1 MNVPFV
7 DTDLTSRFSKEI
19 KSKLTSALKKSA
31 AAFIAKHLGAHIEND
46 TSHFLV
52 WHPKIKEAKQV
63 FIELYLP
70 GQFSFNKPE
79 QHLNVISYSFEA
91 TVIDEYA
98 CIVIENLP
106 AGNRDQFG
114 AFYQFK
120 LELGDGDTQIIRD
133 PMAWSM
139 PYGIF
144 APAELYD
151 VHSVRSK
158 RKDADYFEKLSSD
171 FNDDNNR
178 VDASVNLLEIH
189 TGTTTKEGTLQSLAH
204 RFKQI
209 GSKIAAGSELTP
221 DEQILTGYD
230 AIELMPVDPVI
241 EHPDNHTFWD
251 PIQEPKSNGDE
262 ITIHLKKP
270 SVINWGYDI
279 VLFGS
284 AALNPSILSTGRPHE
299 LLDLIETLHNFPERP
314 IKVVLDV
321 VYGHADNQGLDV
333 LPEEF
338 FAGANMYGQNINFK
352 HPLVR
357 EMILEMQRRKID
369 WGFDGVRVDGAQD
382 FKFYD
387 PEKDKMIHDDEFL
400 LRMSD
405 VEQNVCGV
413 NYKPWMIFED
423 GRPWPRDDWELAS
436 TYREITE
443 QQGHPHQWASMIF
456 AYNTPYNY
464 TYWVSKWWR
473 IKELLNF
480 GDKWISGYA
489 NHDTMRRGTQANPS
503 KINVNFQLGNSLK
516 MVMDNAYNNPATTLV
531 MNGFLPGVPM
541 DFVQASGNTPWS
553 FFRNTDTKYAIK
565 LAAEEAHF
573 TEWQI
578 TEVEFRNAHFFRNL
592 KDIGFTSITGLRHF
606 SKALL
611 HLVEA
616 TNYSTK
622 NIADL
627 LNTFDPPF
635 DVMNWS
641 EEKLNQYA
649 SAWAEDLNLYC
660 NADMHR
666 DRIHSKKTQFNLD
679 VRSYRLANPWL
690 GQNFSETDI
699 FNYIEQ
705 VDGSVIFYGY
715 RKNPQTGKEVIFA
728 ANMEG
733 QPKKILFED
742 LGLPIS
748 STEDWQI
755 QLCTPTLKHKIFD
768 QPIKLS
774 ITQGILFERELKSPL
789 EGR

>member
-1 MNVPFV
+1 MNKPVVVP
-7 DTDLTSRFSKEI
+7 DLTSDFAKQI
-19 KSKLTSALKKSA
+19 KSKLTHGLKKST
-31 AAFIAKHLGAHIEND
+31 AAFIAKRLGAHIEND
-46 TSHFLV
+46 ASYFLI
-52 WHPKIKEAKQV
+52 WHPDFEKAEQV
-63 FIELYLP
+63 FIDLYIP
-70 GQFSFNKPE
+70 QQFSFNKPE
-79 QHLNVISYSFEA
+79 QHVNMVSYSFEA
-91 TVIDEYA
+91 TVVKEYA

-106 AGNRDQFG
+106 AGDRENFG
-114 AFYQFK
+114 AFYQFRNK
-120 LELGDGDTQIIRD
+120 LGNGNEQVIRD

-151 VHSVRSK
+151 VNSVRSE
-158 RKDADYFEKLSSD
+158 RKDAHYFKKLSAD
-171 FNDDNNR
+171 FNDLNNR
-178 VDASVNLLEIH
+178 IPSSVNLLEVH
-189 TGTTTKEGTLQSLAH
+189 TATTTKEGTLQSLAH
-204 RFKQI
+204 RYKQI
-209 GSKIAAGSELTP
+209 GAKIDTGSELTP
-221 DEQILTGYD
+221 DEQNLAGYD

-251 PIQEPKSNGDE
+251 PIQSPKANGDE
-262 ITIHLKKP
+262 ITVHLKKP
-270 SVINWGYDI
+270 AVINWGYDI

-299 LLDLIETLHNFPERP
+299 LLDLIETLHNFPKQP

-321 VYGHADNQGLDV
+321 VYGHADNQGLEV
-333 LPEEF
+333 MPEAF
-338 FAGANMYGQNINFK
+338 FGGANMYGQNINFK

-387 PEKDKMIHDDEFL
+387 PDKNAMIHDDEFL

-436 TYREITE
+436 TYREITQ

-473 IKELLNF
+473 IKELLKF

-503 KINVNFQLGNSLK
+503 KINVNYQLGNSLK

-531 MNGFLPGVPM
+531 LNGFLPGVPM

-565 LAAEEAHF
+565 VAAEEAHF

-578 TEVEFRNAHFFRNL
+578 TEIEFRDTRFFRKI
-592 KDIGFTSITGLRHF
+592 KDLGFTSISGLRHF

-611 HLVEA
+611 NLVEA
-616 TNYSTK
+616 TNYSTN

-627 LNTFDPPF
+627 LNAFDPSF
-635 DVMNWS
+635 EVMNWS
-641 EEKLNQYA
+641 EDKLNKYA

-666 DRIHSKKTQFNLD
+666 DTISPKKSQFNLD
-679 VRSYRLANPWL
+679 VRNYRLVNPWL
-690 GQNFSETDI
+690 SENFSDTDV
-699 FNYIEQ
+699 FNYIEP
-705 VDGSVIFYGY
+705 VEGSVIFYGY
-715 RKNPQTGKEVIFA
+715 RKDPQTGKEVVFA

-733 QPKKILFED
+733 QPKQISFND
-742 LGLPIS
+742 LGIPIGS
-748 STEDWQI
+748 PEDWQI
-755 QLCTPTLKHKIFD
+755 KLCTPTLKNKSID
-768 QPIKLS
+768 QSIKLS
-774 ITQGILFERELKSPL
+774 ITQGILFEKI
-789 EGR
+789 